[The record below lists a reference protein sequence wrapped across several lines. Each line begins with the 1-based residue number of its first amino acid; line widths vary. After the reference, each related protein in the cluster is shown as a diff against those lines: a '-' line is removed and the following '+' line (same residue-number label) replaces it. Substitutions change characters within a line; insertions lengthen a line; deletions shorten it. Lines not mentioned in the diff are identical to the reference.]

1 MKTITMRNITCT
13 AVILLFVFACNTSEK
28 LPNYGVDTS
37 MQGIKG
43 MVELTDTD
51 KNTQQGVQREVYI
64 FELANSTQ
72 AESVGN
78 LYKNIQS
85 RLVRRVMTSMN
96 GSFVIALPSGTYSVL
111 VSHDGGYYADEKDN
125 AGNINP
131 IVVENNQFTNV
142 KVNINP
148 ALTY

>member
-1 MKTITMRNITCT
+1 METITMRKITSVT
-13 AVILLFVFACNTSEK
+13 VILLFIFGCSPSEK

-43 MVELTDTD
+43 MVQLTDAEEETP
-51 KNTQQGVQREVYI
+51 KGIQKEVYI

-85 RLVRRVMTSMN
+85 RLVRRVMTGLN

-111 VSHDGGYYADEKDN
+111 VGHDGGYYADEKDN

-131 IVVENNQFTNV
+131 IVVKNNQFTDI

-148 ALTY
+148 KLTY